1 MKISV
6 IFLGCVKS
14 GSHKRPETAGYQFKQ
29 SMASLMKNLLSKSP
43 NYIRCIKPNE
53 TKSSIVFDS
62 KTVQNQVRYLG
73 LLENVRVR
81 RAGFAHRQKYFDF
94 ARRYKMLSSETWPN
108 SAHSAKESTKIILEE
123 FKISGKEVA
132 FGTSKDRFKFKV
144 IYIMIVTGLFLKP

>member
-1 MKISV
+1 
-6 IFLGCVKS
+6 
-14 GSHKRPETAGYQFKQ
+14 
-29 SMASLMKNLLSKSP
+29 MASLMKNLLSKSP

-144 IYIMIVTGLFLKP
+144 NYIMIVTGLSNLY